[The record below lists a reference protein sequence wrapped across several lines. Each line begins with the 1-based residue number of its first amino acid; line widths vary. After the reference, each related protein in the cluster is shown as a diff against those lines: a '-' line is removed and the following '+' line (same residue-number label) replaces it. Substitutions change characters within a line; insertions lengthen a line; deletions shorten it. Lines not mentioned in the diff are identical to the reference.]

1 MAKAPAVLFTG
12 SSGFIGTVVVQELL
26 QSGCNV
32 SGSDA
37 EWFSTKTGSRDF
49 VDLDADLLSG
59 IDVVIH
65 LAGLADD
72 KLCNAFPDQARQLN
86 VAATEKLAK
95 SCKEAG
101 VQRFILASSSAVY
114 GNTEGV
120 ASEDHPTDPATIYSQ
135 GKLQAENL
143 LSELRDSDFEVV
155 CLRFGSGYGL
165 SPKPREDLV
174 LNKMAILA
182 LQNGEIGLSTDGD
195 CYRPFVHVNDMAAA
209 LVFSAT
215 QLVLTEDHYVFNV
228 SHPDGNITVGDAVE
242 TLSRLTGCKMLKP
255 VDKVDPRSYQI
266 DPARLIDCGF
276 QYQWPLEKGLDLL
289 IRQIRHQGT
298 LSLEPDRVETLGS
311 VFQNSTVQPS
321 SVHASTIKGQP
332 AMVGSVTPSHLSGSA
347 HTGYLSDVDSII
359 SNSSY
364 RMTGAH
370 SCAAADLLASE
381 YQVGTDHRVLMFR
394 SGTDALTR
402 ALQVSGIGVGD
413 CVAVPD
419 QCFHAVASAVLSLGA
434 TPVLVDTRTDD
445 FNLDARQL
453 QAAISSREID
463 AVIAVDNYGTP
474 CDWKAIGKVTRQHN
488 IPFIVDACESLGS
501 SRTNQSVIDHA
512 DIVVLSFSFTKPIH
526 AAGMGGA
533 LIADK
538 AITTEIESREE
549 WLFRQLRLPEINA
562 AYLVRAWD
570 KLHANIDYLREI
582 YARYS
587 EVTGQYGF
595 TAQKEYGISTRIHA
609 PFLVPSDSTLGCR
622 DATIAALK
630 SKGVS
635 AGDQFACQSSLLS
648 IPSECRVSRDVASR
662 VITLPTGGGLE
673 RDHMQ
678 LVTDVFTQ
686 VAESFS
692 KEHKKTCAM
701 A

>member
-1 MAKAPAVLFTG
+1 MTKAASVLVTG
-12 SSGFIGTVVVQELL
+12 SRGFIGTVVVQELL
-26 QSGCNV
+26 QAGCIV
-32 SGSDA
+32 TGYDA
-37 EWFSTKTGSRDF
+37 GWFSSSAGGTDF
-49 VDLDADLLSG
+49 ADLDNDQLAG

-72 KLCNAFPDQARQLN
+72 KLCNAFPEQARQLN

-95 SCKEAG
+95 NCKEAG
-101 VQRFILASSSAVY
+101 VRRFVLASSSAVY

-120 ASEDHPTDPATIYSQ
+120 ATEDHPTDPATIYSQ

-143 LSELRDSDFEVV
+143 LSELRGSHFEVV

-215 QLVLTEDHYVFNV
+215 QLSLTKDHYVFNV
-228 SHPDGNITVGDAVE
+228 SHPEGNITVGDAVE
-242 TLSRLTGCKMLKP
+242 TLSRLTGCRMLKP
-255 VDKVDPRSYQI
+255 VDKIDPRSYQI
-266 DPARLIDCGF
+266 DPSRLIDCGF

-289 IRQIRHQGT
+289 IRQIGYQGT
-298 LSLEPDRVETLGS
+298 LSLEPDRVETLGG
-311 VFQNSTVQPS
+311 VFQSSPS
-321 SVHASTIKGQP
+321 HSSPIQGQP
-332 AMVGSVTPSHLSGSA
+332 AMVGSVTPSQLSGSA

-381 YQVGTDHRVLMFR
+381 YHIGPDHRVLMFR

-434 TPVLVDTRTDD
+434 TPVLVDTRSDD
-445 FNLDARQL
+445 FNLDARKL
-453 QAAISSREID
+453 QTTISSQKIN

-474 CDWKAIGKVTRQHN
+474 CDWKAIGKVARQNN

-501 SRTNQSVIDHA
+501 SRTDQSVIDHA
-512 DIVVLSFSFTKPIH
+512 DIIVLSFSFTKPIH

-538 AITTEIESREE
+538 AITTEIEAREE

-570 KLHANIDYLREI
+570 KLHANINYLREI

-587 EVTGQYGF
+587 EVTGSYGF

-609 PFLVPSDSTLGCR
+609 PFLVPSDSTEGGR
-622 DATIAALK
+622 DAIIAALK

-635 AGDQFACQSSLLS
+635 AGDQFACQSSLIS
-648 IPSECRVSRDVASR
+648 IPSECSVSKDVASR

-673 RDHMQ
+673 KEHIQR
-678 LVTDVFTQ
+678 VTDVFAQ
-686 VAESFS
+686 VAESFA
-692 KEHKKTCAM
+692 KEQEKTCVLA
-701 A
+701 